1 MEAEPLQS
9 GTGNEI
15 KVLNYAWGTRV
26 SFTPFS
32 HLRFVFRRQG
42 IKDVVLILLP
52 SSSAV
57 LPHTACRNSSFS
69 HPEPLG
75 CSGPNHH
82 GSHYWDCLDTFS
94 ASLDRTRASDPLC
107 FCQQIVRIKYLLR
120 LHLKDTLL
128 SPAISSIL
136 SNKLQVLLSK
146 RVKAREWCLS
156 NRFFTYWCSLGTERT

>member
-9 GTGNEI
+9 GTANEI

-42 IKDVVLILLP
+42 IKDVVLSLLP

-57 LPHTACRNSSFS
+57 LPYTACRNSSFS

-120 LHLKDTLL
+120 LQLKDTLL